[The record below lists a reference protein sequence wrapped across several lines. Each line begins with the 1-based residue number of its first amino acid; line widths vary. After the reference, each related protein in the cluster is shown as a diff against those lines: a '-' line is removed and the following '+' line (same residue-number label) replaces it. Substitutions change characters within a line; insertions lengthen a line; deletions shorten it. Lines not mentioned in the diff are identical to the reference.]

1 MLYDRPRECRIME
14 LEQVAQTRRPAEE
27 PRVHAPTST
36 SALLE
41 LLEAVEAREV
51 LERSLARLAA
61 DRRTETDLEQLGRA
75 VEGMRAAHDD
85 AETFAACDLEFHLAL
100 AAAAKNDVLA
110 ARLANLHDHVE
121 EMIALFTETAFR
133 ERRVAALVDA
143 HQRLT
148 DAVRR
153 QDVDEAPQILTG
165 MMALLRAEAW
175 AVAPEDI
182 HPSKAGLVA
191 VHSKGAGA

>member
-1 MLYDRPRECRIME
+1 ME
-14 LEQVAQTRRPAEE
+14 LEQVTQARGQTEATRA
-27 PRVHAPTST
+27 HAPTST

-41 LLEAVEAREV
+41 LLEAIEAREV
-51 LERSLARLAA
+51 IEQCLPRLAA
-61 DRRTETDLEQLGRA
+61 DRRTEGDLHLLARA
-75 VEGMRAAHDD
+75 VDGMRAAHDD
-85 AETFAACDLEFHLAL
+85 ARAFASCDLDFHLAL

-133 ERRVAALVDA
+133 ERRVDALVDA

-153 QDVDEAPQILTG
+153 QDLDEAPQILTG

-182 HPSKAGLVA
+182 HPSKAGPPA
-191 VHSKGAGA
+191 VPSKGAGA